1 MSKKTVAY
9 RHMTEKEFDGIKVM
23 IQHGLTNRQ
32 VSYLS
37 KRSLATVS
45 YVKRA
50 ENFSDYRSVVADVQ
64 VRANERKTGN
74 TPVEQ
79 VEVSTEVVEQV
90 DTSPTELS
98 RIADA
103 LEALVKAWETQP
115 TKKRLF

>member
-9 RHMTEKEFDGIKVM
+9 RHMTEKEFDGMKMM
-23 IQHGLTNRQ
+23 ISHGLTNKQ

-37 KRSLATVS
+37 KRSSATVH

-50 ENFSDYRSVVADVQ
+50 ENFSDYRNVIVGVSKKAY
-64 VRANERKTGN
+64 ERKTGN

-90 DTSPTELS
+90 DTSPTELG